1 MRLISTLP
9 MGRDLVDTFETPY
22 GVIKF
27 LISKSSDLLFE
38 DLRSGWSF
46 GFATKD
52 IITQHRIIREDPK
65 KVIKY
70 FSENIDFMTTA
81 MTLIDVIIQHKKP
94 AVANILGYRRTNPN
108 FTGPDIE
115 ISWYPIEPEDR
126 KIDRFYASIL

>member
-1 MRLISTLP
+1 MKLFSSLP
-9 MGRDLVDTFETPY
+9 IGRDLVDTFETPY

-46 GFATKD
+46 SFSTKD
-52 IITQHRIIREDPK
+52 VIAQHRIIRDDK
-65 KVIKY
+65 DKVIKY

-81 MTLIDVIIQHKKP
+81 LTLVDVILMHKRP
-94 AVANILGYRRTNPN
+94 SVANILGYRRFDPN
-108 FTGPDIE
+108 LTGPDVE
-115 ISWYPIEPEDR
+115 ITWYPVEPENR